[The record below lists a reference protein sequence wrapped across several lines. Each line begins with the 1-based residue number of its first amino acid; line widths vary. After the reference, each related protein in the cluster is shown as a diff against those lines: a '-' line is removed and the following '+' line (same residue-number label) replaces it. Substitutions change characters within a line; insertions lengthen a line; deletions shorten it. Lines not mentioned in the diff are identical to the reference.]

1 MPSNDIRFQAAA
13 AIHARPEAV
22 WAILTDYEKAHPSI
36 LPPEAFSDYTV
47 LSGGH
52 GDGTVVSFIFKAG
65 GARRAMRATV
75 SVPAE
80 GQTLIETSM
89 DGASSTTFNLS
100 PLDDGR
106 NTHLTITTVQAGHSG
121 LLGIIERLAT
131 ALITPAMR
139 RIYQDEMRRLDDLAQ
154 RRQMSEPPSAS

>member
-13 AIHARPEAV
+13 TIHAPPEAV

-36 LPPEAFSDYTV
+36 LPPKAFSDYTV

-52 GDGTVVSFIFKAG
+52 GDGTVASFIFKVG
-65 GARRAMRATV
+65 GARRAMRVTV

-80 GQTLIETSM
+80 GQTLVETSA

-106 NTHLTITTVQAGHSG
+106 NTHLTITTVLAGHGG
-121 LLGIIERLAT
+121 LVGMVERLTT
-131 ALITPAMR
+131 ALIAPAMQR
-139 RIYQDEMRRLDDLAQ
+139 VYQDEMRRLDDLAQ
-154 RRQMSEPPSAS
+154 R